1 MVGFALELLAY
12 IRLKLVAVFIGIR
25 NPRKQFG
32 ERLIRLRKQRG
43 WSQETLALESGI
55 ARSYL
60 GGVERGQRNI
70 ALINICRL
78 AEALMTPPSELLKFD
93 AD

>member
-1 MVGFALELLAY
+1 MDDPRVLFGQRLA
-12 IRLKLVAVFIGIR
+12 
-25 NPRKQFG
+25 Q
-32 ERLIRLRKQRG
+32 LRKKKG

-70 ALINICRL
+70 ALLNICKL
-78 AEALMTPPSELLKFD
+78 AEALDLSPSELLKL
-93 AD
+93 